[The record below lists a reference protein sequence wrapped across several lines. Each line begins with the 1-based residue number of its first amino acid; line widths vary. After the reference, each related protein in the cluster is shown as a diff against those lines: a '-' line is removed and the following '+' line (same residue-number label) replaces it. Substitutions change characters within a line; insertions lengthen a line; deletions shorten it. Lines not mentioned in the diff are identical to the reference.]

1 VLGWDKNTLF
11 CLLLFVYS
19 YKTDIWVRLQFLF
32 PFAILFC
39 LRKGQRRL
47 PLKFFTLVLM
57 QFRKSACG
65 ILPAR
70 ESGTC
75 IKDKSC

>member
-1 VLGWDKNTLF
+1 MLGWGKNTLF
-11 CLLLFVYS
+11 CLLLFVDS

-47 PLKFFTLVLM
+47 PLKFYPCFDAVS
-57 QFRKSACG
+57 RKSASG

>member
-1 VLGWDKNTLF
+1 MLGWDKNTLF
-11 CLLLFVYS
+11 FLLSFVDS

-57 QFRKSACG
+57 QFLGNQLLEFYQQENPGLA
-65 ILPAR
+65 
-70 ESGTC
+70 
-75 IKDKSC
+75 